1 MTYPKLKL
9 SLLALTALVIT
20 GFAAPA
26 ASAADHFFGGGLEYW
41 RTVDGLPGTGDVEG
55 LEDDGSSW
63 VLSYQYRPAGLFRF
77 ELDLEY
83 FADGFAGST
92 DTAIAP
98 QGFVLVGKGIYG
110 GIGAGVTLSDDL
122 EDEVSDPFFM
132 GRLGFEFS
140 LLGPIK
146 IDLHAT
152 YRFDD
157 WEGLEDIDV
166 DTDTYT
172 LGAYIRFKI

>member
-1 MTYPKLKL
+1 MTNRTLP
-9 SLLALTALVIT
+9 LLVLIALAGLA
-20 GFAAPA
+20 GLAPGQ
-26 ASAADHFFGGGLEYW
+26 ASAGDHFVGGGLEFW
-41 RTVDGLPGTGDVEG
+41 RTVDGLPGTGDFDDI
-55 LEDDGSSW
+55 EDDGSSW
-63 VLSYQYRPAGLFRF
+63 VLSYQYRPRGLFRF

-83 FADGFAGST
+83 FDDGFAGST

-98 QGFVLVGKGIYG
+98 QAFILVGRGLYG
-110 GIGAGVTLSDDL
+110 GVGAGFTFSDGL
-122 EDEVSDPFFM
+122 EDDVSDPFFM

-140 LLGPIK
+140 LLGPLK

-157 WEGLEDIDV
+157 WDGLEDIDV

-172 LGAYIRFKI
+172 LGAYVRFKI

>member
-1 MTYPKLKL
+1 MTYRNLPLL
-9 SLLALTALVIT
+9 LLLGLVLALGL
-20 GFAAPA
+20 APA
-26 ASAADHFFGGGLEYW
+26 QAFAADHFLGGGLEYW

-55 LEDDGSSW
+55 IEDDGSSW

-83 FADGFAGST
+83 FEDGFAGST
-92 DTAIAP
+92 ETAIAP
-98 QGFVLVGKGIYG
+98 QAFVLVGKGIYG
-110 GIGAGVTLSDDL
+110 GIGAGFTFSDGLDN
-122 EDEVSDPFFM
+122 DVSDPFYM

-146 IDLHAT
+146 LDLHAT

-157 WEGLEDIDV
+157 WDQLEDIDL

-172 LGAYIRFKI
+172 FGAYIRFKI

>member
-1 MTYPKLKL
+1 MTYRKLPFFVF
-9 SLLALTALVIT
+9 AVLVA
-20 GFAAPA
+20 GAAFAPS
-26 ASAADHFFGGGLEYW
+26 ASAADHFLGGGLEFW
-41 RTVDGLPGTGDVEG
+41 RTADGLPSSGTFDDI
-55 LEDDGSSW
+55 EDDGSSW

-83 FADGFAGST
+83 FADGFGGST
-92 DTAIAP
+92 ETAVAP
-98 QGFVLVGKGIYG
+98 QAFVLVGKGLYG
-110 GIGAGVTLSDDL
+110 GIGAGLTFSDGL

-140 LLGPIK
+140 LLGSLK
-146 IDLHAT
+146 VDLHAT

-157 WEGLEDIDV
+157 WDGLEGIDV

-172 LGAYIRFKI
+172 FGAYLRFKI